1 MSKENSVKR
10 STFCNW
16 TAVISAFLVLTGLNM
31 AFAQEKTGADPG
43 RPAENPLHITADKMV
58 AHQKEGMVEFTGNVK
73 AVQEGAVLLAQ
84 SIKIYLYP
92 SDQKTGDTGDRNQVK
107 KIVAAQNVEYTAQ
120 DRKAFADMAV
130 YTTDDDILVL
140 TGESARLL
148 TGASWVTGT
157 KITLF
162 RKEDR
167 AMVESEGSSRVQ
179 ALFNPDDQPA
189 AQ

>member
-1 MSKENSVKR
+1 MAVM
-10 STFCNW
+10 
-16 TAVISAFLVLTGLNM
+16 TALLVLTGLNM
-31 AFAQEKTGADPG
+31 AGAQEKTGTDPG

-58 AHQKEGMVEFTGNVK
+58 AHQKEQMVEFIGNVK
-73 AVQEGAVLLAQ
+73 AVQEGTELLAQ
-84 SIKIYLYP
+84 SIKIYLHP
-92 SDQKTGDTGDRNQVK
+92 SDKKTGDTGDQSQVK
-107 KIVAAQNVEYTAQ
+107 KIVAAQDVEYTAQ

-148 TGASWVTGT
+148 TGTSWVTGT

-167 AMVESEGSSRVQ
+167 AMVESESSNRVQ
-179 ALFNPDDQPA
+179 ALFNPDDKPA

>member
-10 STFCNW
+10 STFYKRV
-16 TAVISAFLVLTGLNM
+16 AAMSAFLVLTGLNM
-31 AFAQEKTGADPG
+31 AFAQQKTVADPG
-43 RPAENPLHITADKMV
+43 RLSDAPLHITANKMV
-58 AHQKEGMVEFTGNVK
+58 AYQKEGMVEFTGNVK
-73 AVQEGAVLLAQ
+73 AVQDGAVLLAQ

-92 SDQKTGDTGDRNQVK
+92 SDKNTGDTQEQNQVK
-107 KIVAAQNVEYTAQ
+107 KIVAAQNVEYTAR
-120 DRKAFADMAV
+120 DRKAFADQAV
-130 YTTDDDILVL
+130 YTADDDILVL

-148 TGASWVTGT
+148 TGTSWVTGT
-157 KITLF
+157 RITLF

-167 AMVESEGSSRVQ
+167 AMVESEGSTRVQ